1 MGVLALTGLGLL
13 IGLPI
18 AASVYLPGEQWLGIV
33 GLIPIAGAAVCYW
46 LFRRD
51 RARTATVCFAGCAV
65 VLVIALVAGV
75 AQRVDRHQ
83 RILVL
88 VEAAFERS
96 EEPRVASFA
105 CLEPSW
111 VHYCRQNIHEFP
123 GYETR
128 EAREFLESGPDRFL
142 ITSNESWEGLRPE
155 LPPDAAV
162 IADCPRFMKDDR
174 LLLIGRTPSPRIA
187 EEPTAAVR
195 LR

>member
-51 RARTATVCFAGCAV
+51 RVRAATVCFAGCAV
-65 VLVIALVAGV
+65 VLVITLVAGV

-96 EEPRVASFA
+96 EEPQFASFA

-128 EAREFLESGPDRFL
+128 EAREFLGNGAVSINGRK
-142 ITSNESWEGLRPE
+142 ITDLDHTLTTG
-155 LPPDAAV
+155 D
-162 IADCPRFMKDDR
+162 
-174 LLLIGRTPSPRIA
+174 LLHGRMIMIRRGKKKWHATQWG
-187 EEPTAAVR
+187 
-195 LR
+195 